1 MVTLTV
7 PRVKSG
13 LVRVRR
19 LTAAHVG
26 AAVILLVIAAV
37 VVIPIAVIAGGSV
50 WSASFIG
57 LPGSL
62 TLANYSNI
70 LTAPGALK
78 AFADTAEMTLG
89 ASALALVLGGGQAW
103 IITRTNVPGRSFL
116 RWLPITPLLL
126 SALVA
131 NFGWTGLYSPT
142 TGIATRALSHIGL
155 GGVFN
160 IYTMPGLIISLGTRL
175 EIFPYLI
182 LLSPLSSMSQSL
194 DEASKAS
201 GARSVR
207 TMWSVTLPLLRPA
220 LLSSFT
226 LTTILAAQAFETPLI
241 IGAPV
246 GIQTYVSQI
255 YDSISANVDYSAA
268 SAQSIIYLI
277 LIGLLLVW
285 NRRMTRKEA
294 RFALIAGR
302 GHNASVHKFG
312 AARWVLMALVLLIFL
327 LDVVQLVGANIYLSL
342 LPYYSVN
349 RPIPPVTWFNYRV
362 AFDSP
367 GAVQA
372 LETSLVLGAV
382 VAVITVTVGTVLAV
396 IAYKTK
402 MAGRRLAEEIGTL
415 PIAFPPLVFSVAAM
429 ITFLSIP
436 AIKSVYN
443 TLYLPIIVLV
453 VVFLPFALRVI
464 GASVLSIDN
473 SLLESSRSCGAS
485 TWRSVRTIILPLLG
499 TALIGAFTLVFIFSF
514 EELGGIALITPAN
527 LQLLPT
533 YIYSLWSTGHLPT
546 LYALNII
553 TLLATTL
560 ALVIMGGCAYFVS
573 RRVTRARASL
583 GQFSLDRLDRV
594 STAAETATVPTADAG
609 AANG

>member
-1 MVTLTV
+1 MATVTV
-7 PRVKSG
+7 PRVKNG
-13 LVRVRR
+13 LVRVRHMS
-19 LTAAHVG
+19 AAHVG
-26 AAVILLVIAAV
+26 AVLFLLVIAAV
-37 VVIPIAVIAGGSV
+37 VVVPIAVIAGGSV

-62 TLANYSNI
+62 TFANYSDI
-70 LTAPGALK
+70 LGAAGALK
-78 AFADTAEMTLG
+78 AFGDTAEMTLG
-89 ASALALVLGGGQAW
+89 SSALALIIGGGQAW
-103 IITRTNVPGRSFL
+103 IIARTNAPGRSFL
-116 RWLPITPLLL
+116 RWLPVTPLLL

-175 EIFPYLI
+175 ELFPYLI
-182 LLSPLSSMSQSL
+182 LLGPLSSMSQSL

-302 GHNASVHKFG
+302 GHNASVHKFRWP
-312 AARWVLMALVLLIFL
+312 RWVLTALIVLIFL
-327 LDVVQLVGANIYLSL
+327 ADVVQLVGANIFLSL

-349 RPIPPVTWFNYRV
+349 KPVPPMTWDNYRT
-362 AFDSP
+362 AFDTA
-367 GAVQA
+367 GAIGA
-372 LETSLVLGAV
+372 LEASLVLGAV
-382 VAVITVTVGTVLAV
+382 VAAITVALGTVLAV
-396 IAYKTK
+396 IAYKST
-402 MAGRRLAEEIGTL
+402 MAGRRFAEEIGTL
-415 PIAFPPLVFSVAAM
+415 PVAFPPLVFSVAAM

-443 TLYLPIIVLV
+443 TLYLPVIVLV

-464 GASVLSIDN
+464 GPSVLSIDN

-499 TALIGAFTLVFIFSF
+499 TVLAGAFTLVFIFSF

-533 YIYSLWSTGHLPT
+533 YIYNLWSDGHLPT

-553 TLLATTL
+553 SLLATTL
-560 ALVIMGGCAYFVS
+560 ALVIMGGCVYFVS
-573 RRVTRARASL
+573 RRLRRARASL
-583 GQFSLDRLDRV
+583 GQFNLDRR
-594 STAAETATVPTADAG
+594 SAAPEAVTVAAADVG
-609 AANG
+609 VPND

>member
-1 MVTLTV
+1 MTTLTV
-7 PRVKSG
+7 PRVKNG
-13 LVRVRR
+13 LAHVRR
-19 LTAAHVG
+19 VSAGHVG
-26 AAVILLVIAAV
+26 AALILLVIAAV
-37 VVIPIAVIAGGSV
+37 VVVPIAVIAGGSV

-62 TLANYSNI
+62 TFANYSNI
-70 LTAPGALK
+70 LTAAGAFK

-89 ASALALVLGGGQAW
+89 ASALALVLGGAQAW
-103 IITRTNVPGRSFL
+103 IIARTNAPGRSFL
-116 RWLPITPLLL
+116 RWLPVTPLLL

-131 NFGWTGLYSPT
+131 NFGWVGLYSPT

-155 GGVFN
+155 GGLFN
-160 IYTMPGLIISLGTRL
+160 IYSMPGLIISLGTRL
-175 EIFPYLI
+175 VFIPYLI

-201 GARSVR
+201 GARSFR
-207 TMWSVTLPLLRPA
+207 TTWSITLPLLRPA

-226 LTTILAAQAFETPLI
+226 LTAILAAQAFETPLI
-241 IGAPV
+241 IGAPA

-255 YDSISANVDYSAA
+255 YNSISANVDYGAA

-277 LIGLLLVW
+277 LIGLLLIW
-285 NRRMTRKEA
+285 NRRMTRNEA
-294 RFALIAGR
+294 RYALIAGR
-302 GHNASVHKFG
+302 GHNVSVRKLG
-312 AARWVLMALVLLIFL
+312 WTRWLLTALIVVIFL
-327 LDVVQLVGANIYLSL
+327 LDVVQLVGANIFLSL

-349 RPIPPVTWFNYRV
+349 RPIPPLTWDNYRT
-362 AFDSP
+362 AFDAS
-367 GAVQA
+367 GAMGA
-372 LETSLVLGAV
+372 LEASLLLGAIV
-382 VAVITVTVGTVLAV
+382 GVITVALGTMLAV

-402 MAGRRLAEEIGTL
+402 MVGRRLAEELGTL
-415 PIAFPPLVFSVAAM
+415 PVAFPPLVFSVAAM

-436 AIKSVYN
+436 ALKSVYN

-453 VVFLPFALRVI
+453 VVFLPFALRLI
-464 GASVLSIDN
+464 GAAVLSIDD

-485 TWRSVRTIILPLLG
+485 SWRSTRTIILPLLG
-499 TALIGAFTLVFIFSF
+499 TALIGAFTLVFVFSF
-514 EELGGIALITPAN
+514 EELGGIALITPPN

-533 YIYSLWSTGHLPT
+533 YIYSLWSDGHLPT

-560 ALVIMGGCAYFVS
+560 ALVLMGSCVYFVS

-583 GQFSLDRLDRV
+583 GQFNLDRV
-594 STAAETATVPTADAG
+594 SVAADAATVAAADAG
-609 AANG
+609 APNG

>member
-1 MVTLTV
+1 MAPLTV
-7 PRVKSG
+7 PRVKNG
-13 LVRVRR
+13 LVHVRR
-19 LTAAHVG
+19 VSAAHVG
-26 AAVILLVIAAV
+26 AVLILVVVAAV
-37 VVIPIAVIAGGSV
+37 VLVPIAVIAAGSV

-62 TLANYSNI
+62 TFANYSDI
-70 LTAPGALK
+70 LTAPGAFK

-103 IITRTNVPGRSFL
+103 IIARTNVAGKAFL

-131 NFGWTGLYSPT
+131 NFGWVGLYSPT
-142 TGIATRALSHIGL
+142 TGIATRVLSHIGL
-155 GGVFN
+155 GGLFN
-160 IYTMPGLIISLGTRL
+160 IYSMPGLIISLGTRL
-175 EIFPYLI
+175 VFIPYLI

-201 GARSVR
+201 GARSGR

-226 LTTILAAQAFETPLI
+226 LTAILAAQAFETPLI
-241 IGAPV
+241 IGAPA

-255 YDSISANVDYSAA
+255 YDSISANVDYGAA

-285 NRRMTRKEA
+285 NRRMTRNEA

-302 GHNASVHKFG
+302 GHNPSIHKLG
-312 AARWVLMALVLLIFL
+312 AARWALMALVLLIFL
-327 LDVVQLVGANIYLSL
+327 FDVVQLVGANVYLSL

-349 RPIPPVTWFNYRV
+349 RPIPPVSWTNYRT
-362 AFDSP
+362 AWDSP
-367 GAVQA
+367 GAVGALQA
-372 LETSLVLGAV
+372 SLVLGAV
-382 VAVITVTVGTVLAV
+382 VAVITVVLGTVLAV

-402 MAGRRLAEEIGTL
+402 MIGRRLAEELGTL
-415 PIAFPPLVFSVAAM
+415 PVAFPPLVFSIAAM

-453 VVFLPFALRVI
+453 VVFLPFALRLI
-464 GASVLSIDN
+464 GAAVLSIDN
-473 SLLESSRSCGAS
+473 SLLESARSSGAS
-485 TWRSVRTIILPLLG
+485 NWRSVRTIILPLIG

-514 EELGGIALITPAN
+514 EELGGIALITPPN

-533 YIYSLWSTGHLPT
+533 YIYTLWSDGHLPT

-583 GQFSLDRLDRV
+583 AQFNLDRM
-594 STAAETATVPTADAG
+594 SAAPDAATLAAADAG
-609 AANG
+609 APHG